1 MHKIVATLS
10 HVFNRQK
17 KPAIVLLGLG
27 GILLLSALDYLSGYE
42 YAFSIFYLFP
52 IMLVT
57 WYLGQNEGIIF
68 SLISAGAWSIAN
80 HLAGETFSSPLIS
93 PFNALTRLVFF
104 LVVVFLLHR
113 VRRSLEI
120 ERKLSRTDPLTGAL
134 NSRAFYE
141 IAANR
146 LERCRRKERP
156 LSLAYIDLD
165 NFKYI
170 NDRLGH
176 LKGDETLRIVAE
188 TLRSTLR
195 STDIVARMGGDEF
208 VVLLPNSYPEAA
220 QHAIERARLELGKR
234 MQQEQWPVTISIGL
248 VTSDCS
254 KDELD
259 IETLI
264 RSADDAMYVAK
275 RKGKNTLDQNLLD

>member
-1 MHKIVATLS
+1 MQKWISLTNRFL
-10 HVFNRQK
+10 NRQK
-17 KPAIVLLGLG
+17 PAVILLLGLG
-27 GILLLSALDYLSGYE
+27 SVLLVGLLDYWTGPE
-42 YAFSIFYLFP
+42 YAFSLFYLFP
-52 IMLVT
+52 ILLGT
-57 WYLGQNEGIIF
+57 WWYNQQAGMAI
-68 SLISAGAWSIAN
+68 SLLSAITWGIAN
-80 HLAGETFSSPLIS
+80 WLAGEEYSSLWVAF
-93 PFNALTRLVFF
+93 FNTLVRLSFF
-104 LVVVFLLHR
+104 LVITILLHQ
-113 VRRSLEI
+113 VRLALDK
-120 ERKLSRTDPLTGAL
+120 ERRLARTDPLTGAL

-146 LERCRRKERP
+146 LERCKRKERP

-176 LKGDETLRIVAE
+176 LKGDETLRIVAD

-195 STDIVARMGGDEF
+195 STDIVARLGGDEF

-254 KDELD
+254 KGELD